1 MIEDMFVFTAKDQ
14 PTTMEEGSDKLPS
27 SSTSSKRAR
36 GVKGTKMED
45 LRSVGKGS
53 FKSKLL
59 SMRNPRLWTGFGALR
74 EKLSIRQE
82 DITISEMP
90 HDNGA
95 RPDDSN
101 GRMENR
107 TRFGGGSGKDFDTNI
122 KNINGNRFY
131 KGSVDNSTKARVGSK
146 SKNNTTNGGLRF
158 EILKMDVEENVDKD
172 KGSKVTVA
180 SSSKLLADISNDVWD
195 RGKKLGSGSRKKSSK
210 NKCSNFSNGEKSKES
225 VVCSSKNSGGLL
237 KGKN

>member
-90 HDNGA
+90 HGIE
-95 RPDDSN
+95 
-101 GRMENR
+101 M
-107 TRFGGGSGKDFDTNI
+107 
-122 KNINGNRFY
+122 
-131 KGSVDNSTKARVGSK
+131 
-146 SKNNTTNGGLRF
+146 
-158 EILKMDVEENVDKD
+158 ILSED
-172 KGSKVTVA
+172 
-180 SSSKLLADISNDVWD
+180 L
-195 RGKKLGSGSRKKSSK
+195 K
-210 NKCSNFSNGEKSKES
+210 NKLQNHDLMPLS
-225 VVCSSKNSGGLL
+225 
-237 KGKN
+237 